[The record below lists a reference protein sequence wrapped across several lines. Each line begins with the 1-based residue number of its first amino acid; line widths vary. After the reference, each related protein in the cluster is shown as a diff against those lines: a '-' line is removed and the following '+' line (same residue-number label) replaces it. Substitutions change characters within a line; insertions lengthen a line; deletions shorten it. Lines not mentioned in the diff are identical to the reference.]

1 MNRFGFKEKIII
13 EQEKNIFFEN
23 ICNNITTVETTDIN
37 GNLVLNGD
45 MTEKALYNYMI
56 DNGYEK
62 NNILNYGG
70 ENKDKEK
77 YVLNFN
83 SDNKF
88 MCSLIRENSNNYK
101 LYLKGA
107 HEIVFPLLTSI
118 KLGKKENETFNK
130 YKDSV
135 SKIIQK
141 YSKESKRI
149 LIFASKIISEV
160 YITI

>member
-1 MNRFGFKEKIII
+1 MQNIF
-13 EQEKNIFFEN
+13 QNIFFNILVVEGEN
-23 ICNNITTVETTDIN
+23 EKNEKI
-37 GNLVLNGD
+37 LNGD

-62 NNILNYGG
+62 NNILNYGN
-70 ENKDKEK
+70 ENKNKNKEK

-88 MCSLIRENSNNYK
+88 MCTLIKENSNNYK

-107 HEIVFPLLTSI
+107 HEIVFPLLTTI
-118 KLGKKENETFNK
+118 KNNQNKNDSFNK
-130 YKDSV
+130 YKNEI

-149 LIFASKIISEV
+149 LIFASK
-160 YITI
+160 T